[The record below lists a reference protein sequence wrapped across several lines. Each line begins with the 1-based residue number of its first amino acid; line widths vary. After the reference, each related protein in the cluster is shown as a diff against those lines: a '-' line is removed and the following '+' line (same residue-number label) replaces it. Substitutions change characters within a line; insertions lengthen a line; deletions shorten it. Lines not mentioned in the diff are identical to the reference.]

1 MKKLV
6 VAMTMAVLA
15 NAGLALEV
23 QGVQLEDT
31 AKVSGVEL
39 RLNGAGARSA
49 GPGKEVY
56 IAGLYLPART
66 QNAEKAIA
74 SKQAKRLE
82 MVFTRDVKTAVLNA
96 AFRDGISLNAT
107 GAELERLSPSIGKL
121 EQIMKTA
128 SDAKTGDR
136 LVLDFLPDGSVVL
149 NYKGQD
155 LDTIAGPDIGPA
167 MLRIW
172 LGEVP
177 VSDDLKNAMLAGA
190 KYGPKALRRKSA
202 FDEVFDNISP

>member
-128 SDAKTGDR
+128 PDAKTGDR

>member
-66 QNAEKAIA
+66 QNAEKAIV
-74 SKQAKRLE
+74 SRQAKRLE
-82 MVFTRDVKTAVLNA
+82 MVFTRDVKIAVLNA

-121 EQIMKTA
+121 EQMMKTA
-128 SDAKTGDR
+128 PDAKVGDR

-149 NYKGQD
+149 NYKGHD

-172 LGEVP
+172 LGDVP
-177 VSDDLKNAMLAGA
+177 VSDELKNAMLAGA

>member
-66 QNAEKAIA
+66 QNAEKAIT

-96 AFRDGISLNAT
+96 AFRDGIGLNAT

-128 SDAKTGDR
+128 SDAKVGDR

-149 NYKGQD
+149 NYKGHD

-172 LGEVP
+172 LGDVP
-177 VSDDLKNAMLAGA
+177 VSDELKNAMLAGA

>member
-1 MKKLV
+1 
-6 VAMTMAVLA
+6 MTMAVLA

-82 MVFTRDVKTAVLNA
+82 MVFTRDVKIAVLNA

-121 EQIMKTA
+121 EQMMKTA
-128 SDAKTGDR
+128 PDAKTGDR

>member
-6 VAMTMAVLA
+6 MAMTMAVLA

-128 SDAKTGDR
+128 PDAKTGDR

>member
-1 MKKLV
+1 
-6 VAMTMAVLA
+6 MTMAVLA

-82 MVFTRDVKTAVLNA
+82 MVFTRDVKIAVLNA

-121 EQIMKTA
+121 EQMMKTA
-128 SDAKTGDR
+128 PDAKVGDR

-149 NYKGQD
+149 NYKGHD